1 MRTSLNVPDGVL
13 AAFDDTWQAEGIES
27 RSRAVREAMVEY
39 VERHRRLEELSGTT
53 VAVVTFDYE
62 LSTVADELHRIQHE
76 YDDVVGASSHVHHGA
91 WCLEAVFCHG
101 SALRIRELVYELR
114 DFDAVGRVNVTFL
127 ERSD

>member
-1 MRTSLNVPDGVL
+1 MRTSLNVPDGTL
-13 AAFDDTWQAEGIES
+13 DEFDETWQAEGIGS

-39 VERHRRLEELSGTT
+39 VERHRRLDALSGTT
-53 VAVVTFDYE
+53 VAVVAFDYE
-62 LSTVADELHRIQHE
+62 LSTVAEELHRIQHD
-76 YDDVVGASSHVHHGA
+76 YDDVIGASSHVHHGE

-101 SALRIRELVYELR
+101 NAPRIRELVYELR